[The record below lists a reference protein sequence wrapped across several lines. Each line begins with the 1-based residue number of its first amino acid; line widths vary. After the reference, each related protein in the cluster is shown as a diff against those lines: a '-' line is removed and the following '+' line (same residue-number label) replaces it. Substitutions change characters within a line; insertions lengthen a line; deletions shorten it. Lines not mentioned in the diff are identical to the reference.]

1 MPNLKGIFQ
10 GKQKFVTV
18 KAGTVQEEAPEGLW
32 TKCGKCGGILYKKK
46 LAENLGLCSD
56 CGFHFRLSARERIA
70 VTLDADS
77 FVEYDEEL
85 VTVDPLGFP
94 GYGIKVEA
102 VRGSTGLD
110 EAIITGRGSIEGY
123 PVLAGFMDFSF
134 IGASMGSVVGEKVTR
149 LFERAARQRVPVVIF
164 CASGGARMQEGM
176 FSLMQMAKTAAA
188 CARLSATRTL
198 YISVM
203 TNPTTAGV
211 FASFGSLGDIII
223 AEPGALIGFTG
234 QRVIEETIR
243 QKLPPG
249 FQTAEFA
256 LEHGLIDMIVD
267 RRNMRKTLESLLSL
281 HGGRRQDVG

>member
-1 MPNLKGIFQ
+1 MPSFKGIFQ

-18 KAGTVQEEAPEGLW
+18 KPGAVREEVHEGLW
-32 TKCGKCGGILYKKK
+32 TKCGKCGGILHKKE
-46 LAENLGLCSD
+46 LTLNLGLCSD
-56 CGFHFRLSARERIA
+56 CGFHFRLSAKERMAIS
-70 VTLDADS
+70 LDEDS
-77 FVEYDEEL
+77 FIEYDDEL
-85 VTVDPLGFP
+85 VTVDPLTFP
-94 GYGIKVEA
+94 GYDMKVKASKEA
-102 VRGSTGLD
+102 TELH
-110 EAIITGRGSIEGY
+110 EAIITGKGCIDGY
-123 PVLAGFMDFSF
+123 PAFVGFMDFSF

-149 LFERAARQRVPVVIF
+149 LFERAAKNKIPVIIF
-164 CASGGARMQEGM
+164 CASGGARMQEGV

-188 CARLSATRTL
+188 CARLQAARTL
-198 YISVM
+198 YISVL

-211 FASFGSLGDIII
+211 FASFGSLGDVVI

-267 RRNMRKTLESLLSL
+267 RRNMKETLSSLLSL
-281 HGGRRQDVG
+281 HGGRRQNIG

>member
-1 MPNLKGIFQ
+1 MPNFKGIFQ

-18 KAGTVQEEAPEGLW
+18 KAGQVPEEPADGLW
-32 TKCGKCGGILYKKK
+32 TKCRQCAGILYKKE
-46 LAENLGLCSD
+46 LTSNLGVCGD

-70 VTLDADS
+70 ITLDEDS
-77 FVEYDEEL
+77 FVEYDEDL
-85 VTVDPLGFP
+85 LTTDPLGFP
-94 GYGIKVEA
+94 GYDTKIEA
-102 VRGSTGLD
+102 AKQATGLN
-110 EAIITGRGSIEGY
+110 EAIITGQGRIDGY
-123 PVLAGFMDFSF
+123 PALLGFMDFSF

-149 LFERAARQRVPVVIF
+149 LFERAARQKLPVVIF

-176 FSLMQMAKTAAA
+176 FSLMQMAKTSAAYGKLSE
-188 CARLSATRTL
+188 ARVL
-198 YISVM
+198 YISVL

-267 RRNMRKTLESLLSL
+267 RRNIRKTLGFLLSL
-281 HGGRRQDVG
+281 HGGRREEAG

>member
-10 GKQKFVTV
+10 SKQKSVTV
-18 KAGTVQEEAPEGLW
+18 KAGTVRGDTPEGLW
-32 TKCGKCGGILYKKK
+32 TKCEKCGGMLYKKE
-46 LAENLGLCSD
+46 LIENQGLCSD
-56 CGFHFRLSARERIA
+56 CGFHFRLSASERIL
-70 VTLDADS
+70 VTLDDNS

-85 VTVDPLGFP
+85 ITVDPLNFP
-94 GYGIKVEA
+94 GYDVKVEA
-102 VRGSTGLD
+102 ARKTTKLE
-110 EAIITGRGSIEGY
+110 EAIITGIGSIEGF
-123 PVLAGFMDFSF
+123 PALVGFMDFSF
-134 IGASMGSVVGEKVTR
+134 IGASMGSVVGEKITR
-149 LFERAARQRVPVVIF
+149 LLERAARQRMPVIIF

-188 CARLSATRTL
+188 CGRLSSTRTL
-198 YISVM
+198 YISVL

-234 QRVIEETIR
+234 QRVIEETIK

-267 RRNMRKTLESLLSL
+267 RRNMRKTLRSLLSL
-281 HGGRRQDVG
+281 HGGRRRNTG